1 MIMIRRR
8 MMDIIAQAC
17 EMRVAVETFI
27 SHARKYF
34 YEVMLSGY
42 SCPDCKVALI
52 MTADGNC
59 RCTGCGNE
67 FDPTIA
73 FQRCGSCGGKV
84 RLKICRYQCV
94 SCSEI
99 VHSRFVFDGN
109 VFDKEYFKQ
118 RMQQSREKRNQQRE
132 LIIEE
137 LIENRSDPLEAD
149 YIDFSAVEGLEGA
162 IDELTLLPQ
171 LAGFIPLC
179 KGFDLKCYQNHLEA
193 NIGPFEVC
201 FDDIPQL
208 EEDAR
213 LDRIWRFVAVIFM
226 EHLGTMELY
235 QEDEVIYIKRENE
248 AD

>member
-1 MIMIRRR
+1 MIRAKIR
-8 MMDIIAQAC
+8 MMDIISQAS
-17 EMRVAVETFI
+17 EMRTAVETFV
-27 SHARKYF
+27 SHARRYF

-42 SCPDCKVALI
+42 SCPDCKGALV
-52 MTADGNC
+52 MTSDGNC
-59 RCTGCGNE
+59 SCTSCGSE

-73 FQRCGSCGGKV
+73 FQKCGNCGGNV

-94 SCSEI
+94 NCSEI
-99 VHSRFVFDGN
+99 VRSRFVFDGN

-118 RMQQSREKRNQQRE
+118 RMKQSREKSRQKRE
-132 LIIEE
+132 KIIEE
-137 LIENRSDPLEAD
+137 LIENRSDLLEAD
-149 YIDFSAVEGLEGA
+149 YIDFSAVEGLEDA

-179 KGFDLKCYQNHLEA
+179 KGFDLKRYQKHLQA
-193 NIGPFEVC
+193 HIGDFEVC

-208 EEDAR
+208 EEDTR

-235 QEDEVIYIKRENE
+235 QKDEVIYIKRKNE

>member
-1 MIMIRRR
+1 

-17 EMRVAVETFI
+17 EMRVAVEAFI
-27 SHARKYF
+27 SHARRYF
-34 YEVMLSGY
+34 YEVMLSGC
-42 SCPDCKVALI
+42 SCPDCKGALV
-52 MTADGNC
+52 MAADGNC
-59 RCTGCGNE
+59 KCTGCGNE

-73 FQRCGSCGGKV
+73 FQRCSDCGGKV
-84 RLKICRYQCV
+84 RLKICRYECV
-94 SCSEI
+94 NCGQI
-99 VHSRFVFDGN
+99 ARSRFVFDGN

-118 RMQQSREKRNQQRE
+118 KMHLSREKKNQQRE

-149 YIDFSAVEGLEGA
+149 YIDFSAVEGLEDA

-179 KGFDLKCYQNHLEA
+179 KGFDLKRYQQHLQA
-193 NIGPFEVC
+193 HIGYFEVC

-235 QEDEVIYIKRENE
+235 QEDEVIYIKRKNE